1 MIEKVHNKKSLDC
14 ESKILIRQRNS
25 PNEQLYVELK
35 WILQS
40 SFGGVFFTVFS
51 EILEYTGSLCEGEE
65 RLDRQVYHRVLQWD
79 QAVLHGRSGHHHW
92 SERSLRREEWA

>member
-25 PNEQLYVELK
+25 PNEHVYEELK
-35 WILQS
+35 SILQS

-51 EILEYTGSLCEGEE
+51 DILE
-65 RLDRQVYHRVLQWD
+65 
-79 QAVLHGRSGHHHW
+79 
-92 SERSLRREEWA
+92 